1 MSLVFSSSLVR
12 LCSELMELSSLY
24 SQYVPL
30 HLHHL
35 SNSNFS
41 LELLLTDIVSLPER
55 CNGCGLVLMQVS
67 ALCQAQ
73 CQLQGCRVLFSN
85 VGEVPR
91 LLDNINWG
99 YMPRSSGAWAP
110 MVTAR
115 DVCAPTFAYRR
126 KDNFLV
132 KVLLRTGSG
141 CIAMT
146 GCRKKLGS
154 PGWFLDQP
162 GGHC

>member
-35 SNSNFS
+35 SNSDFS
-41 LELLLTDIVSLPER
+41 LELLSTDIVSLPER

-85 VGEVPR
+85 VGMMSELSKYHWMQV
-91 LLDNINWG
+91 
-99 YMPRSSGAWAP
+99 Y
-110 MVTAR
+110 
-115 DVCAPTFAYRR
+115 PTGFRCGR
-126 KDNFLV
+126 QVVITLSILSNHSHSDM
-132 KVLLRTGSG
+132 
-141 CIAMT
+141 I
-146 GCRKKLGS
+146 
-154 PGWFLDQP
+154 
-162 GGHC
+162 